1 MAHVCIITSVHQPF
15 DGRIFHR
22 EARSLAR
29 AGYQVTLLAPAD
41 FAREEREGVTVVG
54 VPRPARR
61 WARPLAW
68 LRLYRLARRLRPDA
82 VHIHDPELLL
92 LLPFLRLTLGRR
104 ARLIYDAHE
113 YFVDSI
119 AVKQWIPPRLRP
131 LVARA
136 AGWTERLLAQRAH
149 GLVLAV
155 EGQKDEYGYF
165 RGPIAVAR
173 NLPLASLFEGSQPH
187 PALEVDGFRLIYVG
201 LILPQRGIDLLLE
214 ALLLLREKGV
224 DDVHLFLLGAETS
237 PAYMNQMRSF
247 AREHGLEQQVHW
259 MGYVQPDQLK
269 HYLANAHAGL
279 APLMPTRQYSRPF
292 LATKL
297 FEYMLAGLPIV
308 CADQPNWRAHVEE
321 AGCGIVVP
329 AGEPAAY
336 ARAIRRLRDDPAG
349 ARAMGERGRET
360 VLAHYTWEREEER
373 LLALY
378 ETLLTGQE
386 KG

>member
-1 MAHVCIITSVHQPF
+1 MKRICIITSVHQPF

-29 AGYQVTLLAPAD
+29 AGYEVMLLAPAD

-54 VPRPARR
+54 IPRPARR

-92 LLPFLRLTLGRR
+92 LLPFLRLGLGRH

-131 LVARA
+131 LVARV
-136 AGWTERLLAQRAH
+136 AGWAERLLAQRAH

-155 EGQKDEYGYF
+155 EGQRDEYGYF
-165 RGPIAVAR
+165 RGPVAVAR
-173 NLPLASLFEGSQPH
+173 NLPLASLFEGSRPH
-187 PALEVDGFRLIYVG
+187 PALEVDGFRLVYVG
-201 LILPQRGIDLLLE
+201 LILPQRGIDLLLD
-214 ALLLLREKGV
+214 ALYLLREEGV

-237 PAYMNQMRSF
+237 PAYMNQMRTF

-279 APLMPTRQYSRPF
+279 APLVPTRQYSRPF

-308 CADQPNWRAHVEE
+308 CADQPHWRAHVEE
-321 AGCGIVVP
+321 AGCGIVVA

-360 VLAHYTWEREEER
+360 VLAQYTWEREEVR
-373 LLALY
+373 LLELY

>member
-1 MAHVCIITSVHQPF
+1 MTSVHQPF

-29 AGYQVTLLAPAD
+29 AGYQVTLLAPAA
-41 FAREEREGVTVVG
+41 FAREEREGVTVIG

-68 LRLYRLARRLRPDA
+68 LRFYRLARRLRPAA
-82 VHIHDPELLL
+82 VHVHDPELLL
-92 LLPFLRLTLGRR
+92 LLPLLRLGLGRR
-104 ARLIYDAHE
+104 VRLIYDSHE
-113 YFVDSI
+113 YFRDSI
-119 AVKQWIPPRLRP
+119 AVKQWIPARLRP
-131 LVARA
+131 LIARA
-136 AGWTERLLAQRAH
+136 AGWAERLLAQRAD

-155 EGQKDEYGYF
+155 EGQREEYGYF
-165 RGPIAVAR
+165 RGPVAVAR
-173 NLPLASLFEGSQPH
+173 NLPLAGLFEGGEPH
-187 PALEVDGFRLIYVG
+187 PALEVGGFRLIYVG

-214 ALLLLREKGV
+214 ALRLLCKAGIE
-224 DDVHLFLLGAETS
+224 DVHLFFLGAETS
-237 PAYMNQMRSF
+237 PAYMQQMRAF
-247 AREHGLEQQVHW
+247 AREHGLEERVHW
-259 MGYVQPDQLK
+259 LGYVQPDQLK

-279 APLMPTRQYSRPF
+279 APLVPTRQYSRPF

-308 CADQPNWRAHVEE
+308 CADQPNWRAHVKE

-373 LLALY
+373 LLELY
-378 ETLLTGQE
+378 AGLLAGRS
-386 KG
+386 

>member
-1 MAHVCIITSVHQPF
+1 MTSVHQPF

-29 AGYQVTLLAPAD
+29 AGYRVTLLAPAA
-41 FAREEREGVTVVG
+41 FAREEREGVTVIG

-68 LRLYRLARRLRPDA
+68 LRLYRLACRLRPAA

-92 LLPFLRLTLGRR
+92 LLPFLRLGLGPG

-113 YFVDSI
+113 YFRDSI

-136 AGWTERLLAQRAH
+136 AGWAERLLAQRAH

-155 EGQKDEYGYF
+155 EGQREEYGYF
-165 RGPIAVAR
+165 RGPVVVAR
-173 NLPLASLFEGSQPH
+173 NLPLAGLFERGQPH
-187 PALEVDGFRLIYVG
+187 PALDVEGFRLIYVG

-214 ALLLLREKGV
+214 ALRLLRDGGAE
-224 DDVHLFLLGAETS
+224 DVHLFFLGAETS
-237 PAYMNQMRSF
+237 PAYMQQMRAF
-247 AREHGLEQQVHW
+247 AEEHGLEEQVHW
-259 MGYVQPDQLK
+259 LGYVQPDQLK

-279 APLMPTRQYSRPF
+279 APLVPTRQYSRPF

-297 FEYMLAGLPIV
+297 FEYMLAGLPII
-308 CADQPNWRAHVEE
+308 CADHPSWRAHVEE
-321 AGCGIVVP
+321 AECGIVVP
-329 AGEPAAY
+329 AGDPAAY
-336 ARAIRRLRDDPAG
+336 ARAMSRLRDDPAG

-360 VLAHYTWEREEER
+360 VLARYTWEQEEQR
-373 LLALY
+373 LLELY
-378 ETLLTGQE
+378 QDLLAGQATG
-386 KG
+386 